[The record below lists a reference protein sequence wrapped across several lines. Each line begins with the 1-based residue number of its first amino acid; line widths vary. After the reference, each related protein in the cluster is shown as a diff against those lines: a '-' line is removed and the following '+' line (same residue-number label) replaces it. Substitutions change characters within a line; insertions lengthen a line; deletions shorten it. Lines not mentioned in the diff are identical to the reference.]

1 MTTASITSDIPG
13 FKFRP
18 GGTPLLVS
26 MPHVGT
32 HIPPH
37 IAATMTD
44 AALHLAD
51 TDWHLELL
59 YDFLDEIG
67 ASVVVATHSRYVIDL
82 NRPPDNANLYPGQD
96 TTGLCPVDTFAR
108 EPLYKDGAIPGEAE
122 IAGRITQYWQP
133 YHAALQGEL
142 QRLRA
147 QHGVALLWDAHS
159 IASVVPRFFDG
170 KLTDFNLGTASGAS
184 CAQDLAQQLTAI
196 AEAATA
202 YTTATNG
209 RFKGGYITRQYGKPD
224 HDIHAVQLE
233 LSQITYMEESF
244 PFRFNEEVAQQV
256 RPTLSR
262 LLEAMLEWAGKH
274 H

>member
-1 MTTASITSDIPG
+1 MTTPSITSDIPS

-18 GGTPLLVS
+18 GRTPLLVS

-32 HIPPH
+32 HIPSH

-44 AALHLAD
+44 AAMRLAD

-108 EPLYKDGAIPGEAE
+108 EPLYQDGAVPDEAE
-122 IAGRITQYWQP
+122 IADRITQYWQP
-133 YHAALQGEL
+133 YHAALQAEL

-159 IASVVPRFFDG
+159 IASVVPRFFQG

-209 RFKGGYITRQYGKPD
+209 RFKGGYITRQYGQPGNN
-224 HDIHAVQLE
+224 IHAVQLE
-233 LSQITYMEESF
+233 LSQITYMDESY
-244 PFRFNEEVAQQV
+244 PFHFVETVAQQV
-256 RPTLSR
+256 RPTLKQ
-262 LLEAMLEWAGKH
+262 LLQAMLNWAA
-274 H
+274 